1 MKPRQ
6 EQEQPLSGMM
16 KITGHPSFLFLS
28 LLTLAIFHSPLGA
41 LLELSFR
48 ESLYSHIILVPAVS
62 GYFFCLE
69 RKDVPVDG
77 RPSFAVGAMV
87 MVAGLILFPAAGY
100 RGGGLEGNDRLSL
113 ATLAALVFWYG
124 AFLWSYGPR
133 AFKASLFPLLYLL
146 FIIPFP
152 SVVLAW
158 LVHLLQAGSA
168 EVVGLLF
175 RLTGV
180 PAVREGQ
187 VFHLPSLSIEVARQC
202 SGIRSTLVLFIS
214 SVIAGH
220 VFLRRGWKKVL
231 LSLSVFP
238 VSVVK
243 NGLRIVT
250 LALLGEYV
258 NETFLTNSLL
268 HRNGGILFLGLAVL
282 LILPLLWVLARTD
295 GKGREN
301 TGKIKKT

>member
-1 MKPRQ
+1 MKTPP
-6 EQEQPLSGMM
+6 EQRRVPAGRK
-16 KITGHPSFLFLS
+16 KIPAHPSFLFLT
-28 LLTLAIFHSPLGA
+28 LLTLAIFHTPLRS

-69 RKDVPVDG
+69 RKSMPFDG
-77 RPSFAVGAMV
+77 RPSFVAGAMV
-87 MVAGLILFPAAGY
+87 MVAGLILFLTVVD

-113 ATLAALVFWYG
+113 MALAALVFWYG
-124 AFLWSYGPR
+124 AFLWSYGAG

-146 FIIPFP
+146 FMIPLP
-152 SVVLAW
+152 SAVLAW
-158 LVHLLQAGSA
+158 LIHLLQAGSA
-168 EVVGLLF
+168 EVAGFLF
-175 RLTGV
+175 MLTGV
-180 PAVREGQ
+180 PAMREGQ
-187 VFHLPSLSIEVARQC
+187 VFHLPSLSIEVAEQC

-214 SVIAGH
+214 SIIAGH

-282 LILPLLWVLARTD
+282 LLLPLLWVLARTD
-295 GKGREN
+295 MRASRAGKN
-301 TGKIKKT
+301 